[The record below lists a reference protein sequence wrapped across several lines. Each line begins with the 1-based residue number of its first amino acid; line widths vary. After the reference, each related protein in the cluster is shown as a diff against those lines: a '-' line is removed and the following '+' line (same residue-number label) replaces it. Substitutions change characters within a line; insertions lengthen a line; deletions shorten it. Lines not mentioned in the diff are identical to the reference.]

1 MTIDS
6 KDNSQNTGHQM
17 HDLLARLFPL
27 NRSLT
32 GEGVRETLKIIQE
45 YLPELKTVEVP
56 SGTQCFDW
64 KVPQEWRVNQAYI
77 IDPDG
82 NKICDFSKNNLHL
95 VGYSRPYSQ
104 TLSLDD
110 LLKHLHT
117 LPEMPNAIPYIT
129 SYYRDYWGF
138 CLTDTQKQKL
148 IPGDYQVVVDT
159 ELFDGSLTYG
169 ELYLPGKTKDEILV
183 STYIC
188 HPSMAN
194 DELSGPIVSTFAA
207 QLMSAKK
214 RRLSYRFVFVPETI
228 GAIAFL
234 SHRHEEL
241 KKNVIAGFNLSCIGD
256 DRDYSMVESRLGN
269 TLADRVAKHVLNH
282 IAPSHSTYTFLER
295 GSDER
300 QYCSPGIDLP
310 LCTICRTKFG
320 KYPEYHT
327 SLDDLNLV
335 TPSGLAGG
343 LDFLTKCLECVET
356 NQTYTMS
363 VACEPQL
370 GKRGL
375 YPNLSMVGSG
385 ERARDLTNLIAYCDG
400 TQSLLEIADRLAR
413 PIWSFIDSLDELKRN
428 KLIKLASQASKINS

>member
-1 MTIDS
+1 MKNLTNTIEKSIGDAMH
-6 KDNSQNTGHQM
+6 NLASQ
-17 HDLLARLFPL
+17 LFPI
-27 NRSLT
+27 NRSIT
-32 GEGVRETLKIIQE
+32 GDGVRESLRIIRE

-56 SGTQCFDW
+56 SGAQCFDW
-64 KVPQEWRVNQAYI
+64 EVPQEWRVNHAFI

-95 VGYSRPYSQ
+95 VGYSRPFLC
-104 TLSLDD
+104 TLSLED
-110 LLKHLHT
+110 LLDHLHT

-138 CLTDTQKQKL
+138 CLTDEQKQKL
-148 IPGDYQVVVDT
+148 VPGDYKVVIDT

-169 ELYLPGKTKDEILV
+169 ELYLPGETQDEVLV

-207 QLMSAKK
+207 QLMSAKE

-234 SHRHEEL
+234 SNRHEEL

-256 DRDYSMVESRLGN
+256 DRDYSMVKSRLGN
-269 TLADRVAKHVLNH
+269 TLADRAAKHVLNH

-300 QYCSPGIDLP
+300 QYCSPGVDLP

-343 LDFLTKCLECVET
+343 LNFLTKCLECVEA
-356 NQTYTMS
+356 NQTYMMS

-375 YPNLSMVGSG
+375 YPNLSVPGNG

-413 PIWSFIDSLDELKRN
+413 PIWSFIDSLDELKSN
-428 KLIKLASQASKINS
+428 KLIKLAGPANTNDF